1 VCRSSDT
8 QSRAHGWC
16 AGLLIDELRAVG
28 RADIACCGSGIGR
41 SPLAGDA
48 EPEVTATVA
57 RKRAPTQGRAHGWC
71 AGLLIDELRAVG
83 RADIACCGSGIG
95 RSPLA
100 GDAEPEVTAT
110 VARKRAPTQSRA
122 HGWCAGLLIDEL
134 RAVGRADIACCGSGI
149 GRSPLAGDAESE
161 ATATVARKRAPTQS
175 RAHGWCAGLLID
187 ELGAV
192 GRADIAY
199 GRAGIGRSPLAGDAE
214 PEVTAAVARKRAPTQ
229 SRAHG
234 WCAGLSID
242 ELRAVGRADIA
253 CCGSGIGRSPLAGD
267 AEPEVTA
274 AVARK
279 RAPTQSRAHG
289 WCAGLLID
297 ELRAVG
303 RADIA
308 CCGSG
313 IGRSPLA
320 GDAESEVTAAVARK
334 RAPTQGRAHG
344 WCAGL
349 LIDELRAV
357 GRADIACC
365 GSGIGRSPLAGDAEP
380 EVTATVARK
389 RAPTQS
395 RAHGRDLRKGRW
407 SETGQIYLIT
417 TVTDRRRPVFR
428 NFWCARLLIDELRAV
443 DALDWSTTWAFVV
456 MPDHL
461 HWLVALKEADL
472 SRLVLRVKSRST
484 IEINRFLGRSGR
496 MWQKGYHDHAIRQ
509 EEDLRGVARYVVAN
523 PVRAGLVQ
531 SVRDYPHWDARWV

>member
-1 VCRSSDT
+1 MISEER
-8 QSRAHGWC
+8 G
-16 AGLLIDELRAVG
+16 GGG
-28 RADIACCGSGIGR
+28 RAD
-41 SPLAGDA
+41 LAF
-48 EPEVTATVA
+48 
-57 RKRAPTQGRAHGWC
+57 
-71 AGLLIDELRAVG
+71 
-83 RADIACCGSGIG
+83 
-95 RSPLA
+95 
-100 GDAEPEVTAT
+100 
-110 VARKRAPTQSRA
+110 
-122 HGWCAGLLIDEL
+122 
-134 RAVGRADIACCGSGI
+134 
-149 GRSPLAGDAESE
+149 
-161 ATATVARKRAPTQS
+161 
-175 RAHGWCAGLLID
+175 
-187 ELGAV
+187 
-192 GRADIAY
+192 
-199 GRAGIGRSPLAGDAE
+199 GRAGL
-214 PEVTAAVARKRAPTQ
+214 
-229 SRAHG
+229 G
-234 WCAGLSID
+234 W
-242 ELRAVGRADIA
+242 R
-253 CCGSGIGRSPLAGD
+253 
-267 AEPEVTA
+267 
-274 AVARK
+274 
-279 RAPTQSRAHG
+279 
-289 WCAGLLID
+289 
-297 ELRAVG
+297 
-303 RADIA
+303 
-308 CCGSG
+308 
-313 IGRSPLA
+313 PLA